1 MAKLAYNRGVSERE
15 RQRKRQIRRR
25 AFHVAIA
32 LVLVICAISPFA
44 ESAVNW
50 NDSVFATGYDTET
63 TFAVLVLLL
72 ELVISLAGL
81 SVCFCQNLRLGERVF
96 IKLLQRSWFASESDL
111 GRESP
116 ELSPPLPLRI

>member
-1 MAKLAYNRGVSERE
+1 VSERE
-15 RQRKRQIRRR
+15 RQRNRQIRRR

-32 LVLVICAISPFA
+32 LILVICAISPFA

-50 NDSVFATGYDTET
+50 NDTVFATGYDTET
-63 TFAVLVLLL
+63 TFAVLALLL

-81 SVCFCQNLRLGERVF
+81 LVCFCRNLQLGERVF
-96 IKLLQRSWFASESDL
+96 IKLLQPSWFASESDF
-111 GRESP
+111 GTEIP